1 MTWSAPIER
10 AMSTFCVLQTAVTSV
25 PNDLA
30 SCTANDPTPPDDLV
44 NQDLLPR
51 LNLSFVAK
59 TPQSGDRRYRDGGGG
74 LKRETGRFQDQFV
87 FISTRIL
94 GKRTL
99 AYPEHL
105 IPWLELLDGCANGL
119 HPPGDVDSEDR
130 VDGFEKHTVHEAA
143 HHRCRCEAPEIKRV
157 GRCRLN
163 FYQHLIV
170 FRNRFGDLPELKH
183 IRGGIFCIHNRFHL
197 DILFH

>member
-1 MTWSAPIER
+1 
-10 AMSTFCVLQTAVTSV
+10 
-25 PNDLA
+25 
-30 SCTANDPTPPDDLV
+30 
-44 NQDLLPR
+44 

-59 TPQSGDRRYRDGGGG
+59 TLQGDDRRYRDGGS
-74 LKRETGRFQDQFV
+74 LKRETGRFQDQLV

-94 GKRTL
+94 GKCTL

-119 HPPGDVDSEDR
+119 HPPSDVDSEGR
-130 VDGFEKHTVHEAA
+130 VDGFEKHTIHEAA
-143 HHRCRCEAPEIKRV
+143 HHRYRCEALEIKRV

-170 FRNRFGDLPELKH
+170 FRNRFGDLLELN
-183 IRGGIFCIHNRFHL
+183 IRGPYFVYTIAFIWISFSL
-197 DILFH
+197 I

>member
-1 MTWSAPIER
+1 
-10 AMSTFCVLQTAVTSV
+10 MSTFCVLQTAVTSV

-30 SCTANDPTPPDDLV
+30 SCTANDPTPPDDPV

-59 TPQSGDRRYRDGGGG
+59 TLQSGDRRYRDGGG

-99 AYPEHL
+99 VYPEHL

-119 HPPGDVDSEDR
+119 HLSAMSTPRTVLMALRSTPSMKRPTSDVDVKRRKSSALAD
-130 VDGFEKHTVHEAA
+130 AA
-143 HHRCRCEAPEIKRV
+143 
-157 GRCRLN
+157 
-163 FYQHLIV
+163 
-170 FRNRFGDLPELKH
+170 
-183 IRGGIFCIHNRFHL
+183 
-197 DILFH
+197 